1 MWSSRYYCRY
11 VTVGILVARL
21 PALFLK
27 LRCFFFDFWLRKR
40 ERHFFSVLFFLFL
53 GGGGGGLSHTLLSL
67 ITCGVITLKPS
78 ATNPSTPLIKE
89 TVALLRST
97 LLLPANQ
104 TKHKITLNWYL
115 QFLVVLFCVT
125 FGLILLCD
133 WLAPHV
139 TPFTTNHTQRACVWA
154 TKGWFSLATESE
166 SES

>member
-1 MWSSRYYCRY
+1 MNRYIYDTHIIKKGQNTIITKCALYVLPTKPIMWSSRYYCRY

-97 LLLPANQ
+97 LLLPTNQ
-104 TKHKITLNWYL
+104 TKHKITWS
-115 QFLVVLFCVT
+115 
-125 FGLILLCD
+125 
-133 WLAPHV
+133 W
-139 TPFTTNHTQRACVWA
+139 
-154 TKGWFSLATESE
+154 
-166 SES
+166 